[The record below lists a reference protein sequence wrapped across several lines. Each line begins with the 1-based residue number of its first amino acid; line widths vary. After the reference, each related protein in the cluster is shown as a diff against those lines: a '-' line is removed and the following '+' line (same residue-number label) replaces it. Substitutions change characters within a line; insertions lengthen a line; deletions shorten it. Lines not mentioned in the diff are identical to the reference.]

1 MHPIGGFFNERIVPE
16 AGLEL
21 SDGKKIPRG
30 TVVGM
35 SPHTL
40 NFEPS
45 LYGPLPV
52 SEFRPERWMQSSA
65 ETAEEYNIRR
75 SRMLKS
81 DLTFMRGPR
90 NCIGQNLAKMELYKL
105 VATVAG
111 LLDWE
116 LVHPEREWKV
126 THGFFAKQTGMDM
139 VFRWRE
145 GVSGEMIM
153 GRWMETAPSLSI

>member
-1 MHPIGGFFNERIVPE
+1 MHPVGGFFNERIVPA

-21 SDGKKIPRG
+21 SDGKKIPAG

-40 NFEPS
+40 NFEPGI
-45 LYGPLPV
+45 YGPIGV
-52 SEFRPERWMQSSA
+52 HQFRPDRWIKIEG
-65 ETAEEYNIRR
+65 ETDEEYNARR
-75 SRMLKS
+75 SRMLQS

-116 LVHPEREWKV
+116 LVHPGKGWKV

-145 GVSGEMIM
+145 GINGEEVLRIWAASEKI
-153 GRWMETAPSLSI
+153 G